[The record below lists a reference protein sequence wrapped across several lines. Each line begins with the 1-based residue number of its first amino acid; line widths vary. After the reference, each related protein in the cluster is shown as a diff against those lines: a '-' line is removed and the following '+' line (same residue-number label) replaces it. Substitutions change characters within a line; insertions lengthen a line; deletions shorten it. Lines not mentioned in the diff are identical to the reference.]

1 MHQMS
6 AEKQHE
12 LGAAGLRA
20 YPNIAQAWGLTETQ
34 AARLLGTPP
43 STYRRWKRQP
53 ERANLDVNH
62 LERLS
67 LILGIYKNL
76 HILLP
81 RADAADSWIKRPNAN
96 PVFEH
101 QSPLERMLSGQ
112 VADLI
117 AVRQHLDG
125 ARGW

>member
-1 MHQMS
+1 MQQLNG
-6 AEKQHE
+6 EKQRQ

-20 YPNIAQAWGLTETQ
+20 YPNIARAWRLTEAE
-34 AARLLGTPP
+34 AAVLLGTPQ
-43 STYRRWKRQP
+43 STYRRWKRAP

-67 LILGIYKNL
+67 LILGIYKDL

-81 RADAADSWIKRPNAN
+81 REDAADGWVNRANTN
-96 PVFEH
+96 PVFA
-101 QSPLERMLSGQ
+101 QQTPLQRMLSGH
-112 VADLI
+112 VADLV

-125 ARGW
+125 ARG